1 MNSRRGFILAL
12 LSCVVARAL
21 SVKVTSEGTSNVD
34 FNQDASFSCTL
45 SESEGV
51 SQVTWQRLV
60 NKSVENLATFS
71 KRFGA
76 KVLYPQV
83 GKIKFTEA
91 SLNSTSIKI
100 LNVTLADEAC
110 YVCSFNVYPSGSV
123 RKQTCLTVKG
133 ISDAKAEMKTVA
145 SEDSSQ
151 EENVMVSCS
160 GTGKTAPEISWS
172 ASKSLGN
179 FIEQRRDTIVS
190 NEEGTVTVTSEL
202 TLPLSMF
209 QYVDCHLSSP
219 ETTERIIK
227 RISFPETQRVAE
239 GEILPS
245 GVIIVM
251 TVLATVAIAC
261 TVYKLKRKKGHR
273 KIKLPHGKGTP
284 DLLMGCGV

>member
-1 MNSRRGFILAL
+1 MNSRGFILAL
-12 LSCVVARAL
+12 LSCLVVRAL
-21 SVKVTSEGTSNVD
+21 SVKVTSEGTSYVD

-51 SQVTWQRLV
+51 SQVTWHRLV

-83 GKIKFTEA
+83 GKINFTEA

-133 ISDAKAEMKTVA
+133 ISDAKVEMKTVA
-145 SEDSSQ
+145 SGNNSQ
-151 EENVMVSCS
+151 EKEVVVSCS
-160 GTGKTAPEISWS
+160 GTGKPAPEISWN
-172 ASKSLGN
+172 ASKSLSK
-179 FIEQRRDTIVS
+179 FTEERRDTIVS
-190 NEEGTVTVTSEL
+190 NGEGIVTVTSEL

-209 QYVDCHLSSP
+209 EYVDCLLSSP
-219 ETTERIIK
+219 DTTEKIIK
-227 RISFPETQRVAE
+227 RISFPETQREATE

-251 TVLATVAIAC
+251 AVLATVAIAC
-261 TVYKLKRKKGHR
+261 TVCNLKRKKGH
-273 KIKLPHGKGTP
+273 KNVKLPHGKGTP